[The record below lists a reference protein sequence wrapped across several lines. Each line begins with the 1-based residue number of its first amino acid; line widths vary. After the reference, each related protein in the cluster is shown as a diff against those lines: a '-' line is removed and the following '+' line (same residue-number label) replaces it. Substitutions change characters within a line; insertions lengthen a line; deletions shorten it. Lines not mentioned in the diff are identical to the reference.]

1 MAFIG
6 ESREDLGKSWSVYL
20 CLDKSDSEI
29 VLKAIGPLIGRSLKT
44 YEYYKDILESGEA
57 TDIQT
62 NKLLKAEENYNN
74 IINLRNEL
82 YKYLQLKRKD

>member
-6 ESREDLGKSWSVYL
+6 ESQPDYGKPWNVYL
-20 CLDKSDSEI
+20 CLGKSDCQI
-29 VLKAIGPLIGRSLKT
+29 VLKAIGPLVGRYLRS

-57 TDIQT
+57 TEKQT
-62 NKLLKAEENYNN
+62 DKLLEAEQNFND

-82 YKYLQLKRKD
+82 VKYLKDY